1 MEICA
6 QQKTTNRIMYTPLLT
21 WGAMVSLFVIILL
34 IRFCRNIYK
43 YLKGHN
49 LFEIGSER
57 EEFYLP
63 GDRLKYDDYDYNDFD
78 DL

>member
-1 MEICA
+1 
-6 QQKTTNRIMYTPLLT
+6 MYTPLLT
-21 WGAMVSLFVIILL
+21 GGAMVSLFVIILL

>member
-1 MEICA
+1 
-6 QQKTTNRIMYTPLLT
+6 MYTPLQT
-21 WGAMVSLFVIILL
+21 WGAIVSLFVIILL